1 MTFTHSKSVIFR
13 IRPELSQRPLGGPLM
28 DNIDREVVW
37 NEVFEVWNT
46 LDLVFE
52 DLRKLFSEE
61 PTSLRYI
68 YEILWILGENS

>member
-1 MTFTHSKSVIFR
+1 MSGLQTKIHIMVSSTFLIKYFSYCKIN
-13 IRPELSQRPLGGPLM
+13 P
-28 DNIDREVVW
+28 REVVW